1 LSAKNCQSEI
11 LKLAVFGSSFSGF
24 GSQDSL
30 LWKQVNSSKGGKMK
44 VPTIVF
50 VILLIFLTG
59 CGGAEVVADT
69 PTPAPTN
76 TPIPPSPTPKPTVTP
91 TPEPTATPLPTP
103 TFTPVPTP
111 TEAPCSNVDL
121 NGRYVDFRT
130 FRGAIYG
137 WIMLAEQTGCEFK
150 ATETFFLKAA
160 GPGSEG
166 YAEELTG
173 TIEGDKVRVCYTSSG
188 YCLNLVIFGR
198 GDKLVN
204 GVEGWQYEKSD
215 E

>member
-1 LSAKNCQSEI
+1 MRISTII
-11 LKLAVFGSSFSGF
+11 LIIAV
-24 GSQDSL
+24 
-30 LWKQVNSSKGGKMK
+30 
-44 VPTIVF
+44 IV
-50 VILLIFLTG
+50 LTG
-59 CGGAEVVADT
+59 CAAAEEPADT
-69 PTPAPTN
+69 PTPEPTN
-76 TPIPPSPTPKPTVTP
+76 TPVPPTPTPKPTATP

-111 TEAPCSNVDL
+111 TEAPCSHVDL

-130 FRGAIYG
+130 WGGAIYG

-173 TIEGDKVRVCYTSSG
+173 TIEGEKVRVCYTSSG
-188 YCLNLVIFGR
+188 YCLNLVIFDG
-198 GDKLVN
+198 GEVLAN
-204 GVEGWQYEKSD
+204 GIEGWQYEKTD